1 MPKWHHKNKKGRKC
15 LLKLTK
21 NKRTNKIILSVQKL
35 FVLLQTEINRGTV
48 LLDVQNLVMTFR
60 ASQPVDF
67 FFLCLYRCDTVLY
80 LLARTFDSHHH
91 LYLTNTHQFATHL
104 LHLGE
109 DFLVFDP
116 TLGRF
121 GLAEFDGI
129 AQDGVELQH
138 SQRGSVGFGSVT
150 HGFGDGEVADVDVVF
165 LFKSS
170 LPIGRAPQTS
180 GCRRACRDF
189 PPSSGD
195 TPAR

>member
-1 MPKWHHKNKKGRKC
+1 MMADVRCIAEFWGNSHRNLEGKKVKRRGKGKGEC

-21 NKRTNKIILSVQKL
+21 NERTNKIILSVQKL

-80 LLARTFDSHHH
+80 LLARTLDSHHH
-91 LYLTNTHQFATHL
+91 FHFSDAYQLAPHL

-121 GLAEFDGI
+121 GLTKLDGI
-129 AQDGVELQH
+129 AQDGVEL
-138 SQRGSVGFGSVT
+138 
-150 HGFGDGEVADVDVVF
+150 
-165 LFKSS
+165 
-170 LPIGRAPQTS
+170 
-180 GCRRACRDF
+180 
-189 PPSSGD
+189 
-195 TPAR
+195 